1 MISYKKRKIYAL
13 ELDKPEFKNMMK
25 VNLGCGK
32 QIKPGW
38 TNIDNE
44 KQLGVDVV
52 HNLEVLPYPFQS
64 NTVDFIYMSHVLE
77 HLDNPYEV
85 ILECHRILK
94 HGGLLEILV
103 PHFKDCKSSLSMPHK
118 RFFHEHSIH
127 CFIEDEYS
135 CQSKNI
141 FSLEL
146 CIVSHRFP
154 LLHRFTGLFNNSFFG
169 WTSEIHWILKKR

>member
-64 NTVDFIYMSHVLE
+64 NTVDFINTVQ
-77 HLDNPYEV
+77 
-85 ILECHRILK
+85 
-94 HGGLLEILV
+94 
-103 PHFKDCKSSLSMPHK
+103 
-118 RFFHEHSIH
+118 
-127 CFIEDEYS
+127 EY
-135 CQSKNI
+135 
-141 FSLEL
+141 
-146 CIVSHRFP
+146 
-154 LLHRFTGLFNNSFFG
+154 
-169 WTSEIHWILKKR
+169 HWF